1 MFVGEASNYLSKKTN
16 VDHLVSG
23 VVFAEGGFV
32 SVYLELSVRFLTEHN
47 VTSIVSVLLS
57 LSSLTPQNRAT
68 FSFLAPFNS
77 KVIAMLHVCRNL

>member
-1 MFVGEASNYLSKKTN
+1 MFVGEASNYLSKQTN

-77 KVIAMLHVCRNL
+77 EVIAMLHVCRNL